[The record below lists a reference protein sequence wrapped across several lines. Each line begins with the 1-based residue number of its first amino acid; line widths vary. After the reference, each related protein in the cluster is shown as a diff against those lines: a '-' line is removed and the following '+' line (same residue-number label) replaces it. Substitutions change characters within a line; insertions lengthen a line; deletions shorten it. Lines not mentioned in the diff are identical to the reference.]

1 MKKYI
6 LALCLFLYSIISI
19 AQEAKSDFSHI
30 EIIVDSS
37 DFQKLISDSFIR
49 DSLGICTYDTMQSS
63 HKVISYYIMGQEN
76 FLHFNPNKGYFAT
89 QSGSAYIIFQSRK
102 PGQGKLLE
110 QSLKLLS
117 GDSVISYDV
126 KNPEFTLTEII
137 FKNHRN
143 LHKSNNNNLIPML
156 SSYSVET
163 YKKWGLGDSA
173 DVNMREFIGEDS
185 SSTKK
190 YFTKILSVRLSITKD
205 ELDKLSSVLQ
215 VAGYERR
222 EDKFVKSGQPELFF
236 TINNKIEDFKIKE
249 IEILLN
255 EDLGS
260 RRLNFG
266 NALLVIEKD
275 KGKFLFR

>member
-6 LALCLFLYSIISI
+6 LALWLFSYSIFSI
-19 AQEAKSDFSHI
+19 AQEGKSDFSHI

-37 DFQKLISDSFIR
+37 DFQKLISNSFIR
-49 DSLGICTYDTMQSS
+49 DSLGMCTYDTMQSS
-63 HKVISYYIMGQEN
+63 HMVISYYIMGREN

-89 QSGSAYIIFQSRK
+89 QSGSAYIIFQSRR

-110 QSLKLLS
+110 QSLKSVS
-117 GDSVISYDV
+117 GDSVISYEI
-126 KNPEFTLTEII
+126 KNPDFTLTEII
-137 FKNHRN
+137 FENHRN

-173 DVNMREFIGEDS
+173 DVNMREFIGGDS
-185 SSTKK
+185 SSAKK
-190 YFTKILSVRLSITKD
+190 YFTKILSVKLSITKD
-205 ELDKLSSVLQ
+205 ELDKLGLVLQ

-222 EDKFVKSGQPELFF
+222 KDKFVKFGEPELFF
-236 TINNKIEDFKIKE
+236 TINNKMEEFKINE

-260 RRLNFG
+260 RTLNFG
-266 NALLVIEKD
+266 KTLLVIERKE
-275 KGKFLFR
+275 